1 MIDTRPLF
9 SLRNMPTAT
18 VGGFVIALFS
28 LPVLSL
34 ASSGLQGETVIALQ
48 WLCVS
53 VIVGLVLFV
62 EGESLA
68 SIGFRRP
75 AWIDLGYLFGTTV
88 VALTIFVVAGP
99 LLQEVGLPTDE
110 GATGIGAETSFAVAI
125 VAALTVGVVEEILYR
140 GYAIERVLD
149 YSNSPLVAGGISWL
163 GFTLAHAVVWSL
175 GNLVQIAAVTALF
188 TVVYLRRR
196 TLFPVVG
203 AHVLIWVLPVFEQ
216 FFG

>member
-1 MIDTRPLF
+1 
-9 SLRNMPTAT
+9 MPTAT

-34 ASSGLQGETVIALQ
+34 ASSGLQGEAVIALQ

-99 LLQEVGLPTDE
+99 LLQEVGLPIDE
-110 GATGIGAETSFAVAI
+110 GSTGIGAETSFAVAI
-125 VAALTVGVVEEILYR
+125 VAALTVGVEEILYR

-163 GFTLAHAVVWSL
+163 GFTLAHAVVGPL

-203 AHVLIWVLPVFEQ
+203 AHVLIWVLPVFER